1 MTARDLARRLTAEA
15 LGTMFLL
22 IAVVGSGIMGQ
33 RLAAGNDA
41 IALLANSLATGGA
54 LIALIGAFGPISGA
68 HFNPAVTLFEWA
80 QGRIDRNGALA
91 YIPTQIASAVAGV
104 VIAHAMFDLPLLQ
117 ESQHGRDSTGE
128 FVGEIVATLG
138 LLLTIWGV
146 ARNRAEAVPYAVAAY
161 ITGAYW
167 FTSSTSFANPAVTIA
182 RSLTDTFAGI
192 APASIA
198 AFVSAQMIGLIIAL
212 AAAWS
217 LTPRNDDERGVRSL
231 DAHEPPPDRGR
242 AGPVSDPRV
251 GLDLL
256 PAGCTRDADS
266 C

>member
-1 MTARDLARRLTAEA
+1 MRRDLARRLIAEA

-22 IAVVGSGIMGQ
+22 IAVVGSGIMGV
-33 RLAAGNDA
+33 RLAQGNDA
-41 IALLANSLATGGA
+41 VALLANSLATGGA
-54 LIALIGAFGPISGA
+54 LVALIGAFGPVSGA

-80 QGRIDRNGALA
+80 QGRTERNTALA
-91 YIPTQIASAVAGV
+91 YIPVQIAAAIAGV

-117 ESQHGRDSTGE
+117 QSAHARDSAGE
-128 FVGEIVATLG
+128 FIGEIVATLG
-138 LLLTIWGV
+138 LLLVIWGV
-146 ARNRAEAVPYAVAAY
+146 ARTRAEAVPYAVAAY

-198 AFVSAQMIGLIIAL
+198 AFVAAQMIGLIIAL
-212 AAAWS
+212 VAAWS
-217 LTPRNDDERGVRSL
+217 LTPKNDDERDRRSV
-231 DAHEPPPDRGR
+231 DALKPPRDRGR
-242 AGPVSDPRV
+242 AGPVPDPRV